1 MKPRNLREIHKI
13 MKHMQQAKSLI
24 GKFTGLYETHM
35 PQRTIL
41 IGQFNVPYHA
51 TGFCNI
57 ELL

>member
-1 MKPRNLREIHKI
+1 MEIHKI
-13 MKHMQQAKSLI
+13 MKYMQQAKSLI